1 MNEETE
7 TTADVH
13 NVVIVGSGVAG
24 LSAAVYAARADLEP
38 LVLEGPEP
46 GGQLT
51 LTTDVENYLGF
62 SEGIGGMELIQNGKD
77 QATRFG
83 AEFTHGTVENATLE
97 ERPFE
102 LERSNGDVL
111 QTRALIVAS
120 GASARWVGAENEDEL
135 MGYGLSTCATCDGAF
150 HRGDDV
156 LVIGGG
162 DSAMEEALFLA
173 KFADSVTVVHR
184 REELR
189 ASEIMADR
197 ARDNEDI
204 EFRWNTELEAIHGS
218 QEEGVTGATLV
229 SHPDGY
235 PARRPRPASTG
246 KPSMSAAC
254 STRSV
259 TRPTPSSSRR
269 PLSNATKTA
278 ISTLVRTTPAARRL
292 RRWSRASS
300 PPATSPIRTINRR
313 SPPLA
318 PAAWQR
324 LTPKRPSRCSS
335 GRKRPRSRLLHSRPC
350 SLLVDRI
357 GEMI

>member
-1 MNEETE
+1 MNEATDA
-7 TTADVH
+7 TADVR
-13 NVVIVGSGVAG
+13 NVVIVGSGIAG

-62 SEGIGGMELIQNGKD
+62 PEGVGGMELIGNGKD
-77 QATRFG
+77 QAERFG
-83 AEFTHGTVENATLE
+83 AEFEHGTVEDATLGD
-97 ERPFE
+97 RPFE
-102 LERSNGDVL
+102 LELSNGDRL
-111 QTRALIVAS
+111 RTRSLIVAS
-120 GASARWVGAENEDEL
+120 GASARWVGAENEAEL

-197 ARDNEDI
+197 ARDNETI
-204 EFRWNTELEAIHGS
+204 EFRWNTELEALRGS

-229 SHPDGY
+229 SHPEGY
-235 PARRPRPASTG
+235 PLEQ
-246 KPSMSAAC
+246 AANGAD
-254 STRSV
+254 V
-259 TRPTPSSSRR
+259 TRETVDVGGVFYAIGHTPNTDF
-269 PLSNATKTA
+269 LAGTA
-278 ISTLVRTTPAARRL
+278 
-292 RRWSRASS
+292 
-300 PPATSPIRTINRR
+300 
-313 SPPLA
+313 
-318 PAAWQR
+318 
-324 LTPKRPSRCSS
+324 
-335 GRKRPRSRLLHSRPC
+335 
-350 SLLVDRI
+350 VDRDESGYLHTRTDDAGRATTETAVEGVFAAGDVADPNYQQAI
-357 GEMI
+357 TAAGTGSMAALDTEAYLEALERPTEPALEVSQ

>member
-1 MNEETE
+1 MSTD
-7 TTADVH
+7 AHDL
-13 NVVIVGSGVAG
+13 VIAGSGIAG
-24 LSAAVYAARADLEP
+24 LSAAVYAARADLDP
-38 LVLEGPEP
+38 LVLEGDEP

-62 SEGIGGMELIQNGKD
+62 PDGVGGMDLVQRGKE
-77 QATRFG
+77 QAEKFG
-83 AEFTHGTVENATLE
+83 AQFQHGRIDDASLDDQ
-97 ERPFE
+97 PFE
-102 LERSNGDVL
+102 LSLSTGDTIR
-111 QTRALIVAS
+111 TRALVVAT

-197 ARDNEDI
+197 ARDHDDV

-218 QEEGVTGATLV
+218 QEDGVTGATLI

-235 PARRPRPASTG
+235 PREKAESGRDVDRETVDVGGVFYAVGHTPNTRFLDETG
-246 KPSMSAAC
+246 VERDESGYVFTQTDDAG
-254 STRSV
+254 
-259 TRPTPSSSRR
+259 RPT
-269 PLSNATKTA
+269 A
-278 ISTLVRTTPAARRL
+278 RTTVDGVFAAGDVADPRYRQAITSAGTGSMAALDAEEFLETRRE
-292 RRWSRASS
+292 ADE
-300 PPATSPIRTINRR
+300 P
-313 SPPLA
+313 
-318 PAAWQR
+318 
-324 LTPKRPSRCSS
+324 TPTPTT
-335 GRKRPRSRLLHSRPC
+335 
-350 SLLVDRI
+350 
-357 GEMI
+357 

>member
-1 MNEETE
+1 MNDGPDPL
-7 TTADVH
+7 ADVRDI
-13 NVVIVGSGVAG
+13 VIVGSGVAG

-62 SEGIGGMELIQNGKD
+62 PEGVGGMELIQNGTE
-77 QATRFG
+77 QAERFG
-83 AEFTHGTVENATLE
+83 AEFAHGTVENATLE

-102 LERSNGDVL
+102 LALSNGDRL
-111 QTRALIVAS
+111 RTRALIVAS

-173 KFADSVTVVHR
+173 KFADSVTIVHR

-197 ARDNEDI
+197 AREHDAI
-204 EFRWNTELEAIHGS
+204 EFHWNTELEALHGS
-218 QEEGVTGATLV
+218 REEGVTGATLV

-235 PARRPRPASTG
+235 PSEKLESGGDVNRKTVDIGGVFYAVGHTPNTEFLERTAVERDESGYLATRTDDAGRGTTETAVEGVFAAGDVADPEYQQAITAAGTGSMAALDAEASLETLEVSG
-246 KPSMSAAC
+246 QTALE
-254 STRSV
+254 
-259 TRPTPSSSRR
+259 PTP
-269 PLSNATKTA
+269 
-278 ISTLVRTTPAARRL
+278 
-292 RRWSRASS
+292 
-300 PPATSPIRTINRR
+300 
-313 SPPLA
+313 
-318 PAAWQR
+318 
-324 LTPKRPSRCSS
+324 
-335 GRKRPRSRLLHSRPC
+335 
-350 SLLVDRI
+350 
-357 GEMI
+357 